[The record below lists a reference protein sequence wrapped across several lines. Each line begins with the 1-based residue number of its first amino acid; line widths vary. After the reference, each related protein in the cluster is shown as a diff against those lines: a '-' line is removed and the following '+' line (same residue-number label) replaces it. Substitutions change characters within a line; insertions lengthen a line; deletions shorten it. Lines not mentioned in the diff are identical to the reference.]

1 MTDEPAYS
9 VVVND
14 EAQYS
19 IWLADTQPPAGWHRV
34 GVTGTS
40 AECLAHI
47 ERVWTDIRP
56 VSRRPEVQ
64 AHGKAQQPRAVKG
77 RA

>member
-1 MTDEPAYS
+1 MAEEEDARSYR

-19 IWLADTQPPAGWHRV
+19 IWLADREIPAGWRDA
-34 GVTGTS
+34 GKTGNK

-47 ERVWTDIRP
+47 REVWVDMRP
-56 VSRRPEVQ
+56 LSLQ
-64 AHGKAQQPRAVKG
+64 RAMASSDSK
-77 RA
+77 